1 MHGSEFFNILL
12 LLLTA
17 ALVLSLIAKRFNL
30 PPAIIFILGGAALA
44 LTPNAPTLHIEPE
57 LVLTL
62 FLPPLLQASAY
73 FIVWREFKENI
84 RPIMLLAIGA
94 VFFTTLIVGLTA
106 HALIPNM
113 PLSAAFCLGAIVSP
127 PDAVA
132 AKALLEGLRVP
143 RRLVTILEGESLV
156 NDASGLM
163 LYRLASTATLTG
175 LFNWSEAVLMFG
187 QLTFGG
193 IIIGAIAGLLT
204 YALITKLREPQLTIL
219 ASFLLPWGTYF
230 FAERFEA
237 SGVLAVVTASI
248 ILGKSQHEL
257 LDAQSRLEMRAIWK
271 SATFFMEATI
281 FILIGMALRSVI
293 HAAGGIDAIFS
304 KTIPLAFIVTL
315 SAIAARFLWVF
326 IAIYLPRTILSNF
339 YVEIAHYPISVPII
353 ISWAGMRGVVSLA
366 IALALP
372 INFPQRDFIII
383 TAFMVTSV
391 TVILQGGTLTKLIK
405 WMNFDQAM
413 ALENKFIDE
422 HLAREKIYEA
432 SYIYI
437 SSNTNNMEN
446 EFLLYLLNEHQR
458 RLTAYQR
465 LQIEGTAL
473 SEKRKEYF
481 TVALKAIS
489 IARKKLVQLHRSG
502 QIHDKT
508 LNIIGNEL
516 DLEESRLLHLAQ
528 DVKKPSNS

>member
-12 LLLTA
+12 LFLTA
-17 ALVLSLIAKRFNL
+17 ALILSLLAKRFNI
-30 PPAIIFILGGAALA
+30 PSAIIFILGGAGLA
-44 LTPNAPTLHIEPE
+44 LTPNVPIIHIEPE

-84 RPIMLLAIGA
+84 R
-94 VFFTTLIVGLTA
+94 
-106 HALIPNM
+106 PNM

-143 RRLVTILEGESLV
+143 RRLITILEGESLV

-163 LYRLASTATLTG
+163 LYRLASVATLTG
-175 LFNWSEAVLMFG
+175 VFNWSEAVLMFG

-193 IIIGAIAGLLT
+193 IVIGAIAGLLT
-204 YALITKLREPQLTIL
+204 YALISKLREPQLTIL

-230 FAERFEA
+230 FAERLEA

-257 LDAQSRLEMRAIWK
+257 LDAQNRLEMRAIWK

-293 HAAGGIDAIFS
+293 HEAGGIDSIFS
-304 KTIPLAFIVTL
+304 KTIPLAFLVTL

-326 IAIYLPRTILSNF
+326 IAIYLPRTILSNL

-372 INFPQRDFIII
+372 TNFPQRDFIII

-391 TVILQGGTLTKLIK
+391 TVILQGGTLKKLINL
-405 WMNFDQAM
+405 MNFDQAL

-422 HLAREKIYEA
+422 HHAREKIYEA
-432 SYIYI
+432 SYTFI
-437 SSNTNNMEN
+437 SSNTNDLEN

-465 LQIEGTAL
+465 LQIEGAAL

-489 IARKKLVQLHRSG
+489 IARKKLVELHRSG

-516 DLEESRLLHLAQ
+516 DLEESRLTHLAQ
-528 DVKKPSNS
+528 DVIKSKHG